1 MLHSGSCPPFRGSL
15 LLLVVASSDLRILG
29 FFNLRYSFASPL
41 LPLPLPCDLHQL
53 LTHTALHAMCLL
65 KCLTCVFLAGLP
77 RGGPRPRNLAA
88 DFHYLTGTLLVKGTR
103 PMTSFS
109 NCCIYK
115 KYVMFYLNM
124 LLNIVTYVG
133 WSLYF
138 DMFCFSWD
146 LLRIHRNNN
155 KPKANVKRLG
165 SDWSRE
171 LTIMDTI
178 LLVKELW
185 WVLLE
190 N

>member
-1 MLHSGSCPPFRGSL
+1 
-15 LLLVVASSDLRILG
+15 
-29 FFNLRYSFASPL
+29 
-41 LPLPLPCDLHQL
+41 
-53 LTHTALHAMCLL
+53 MCLL

-77 RGGPRPRNLAA
+77 GGGPRPRNLAA
-88 DFHYLTGTLLVKGTR
+88 DFHYLTGTLLVRGTR

-146 LLRIHRNNN
+146 LLRIHRNND

-190 N
+190 NWDMEYGIGAGIRVLIYFLLELGIGRFSFRWYCCMLLWKRTPW